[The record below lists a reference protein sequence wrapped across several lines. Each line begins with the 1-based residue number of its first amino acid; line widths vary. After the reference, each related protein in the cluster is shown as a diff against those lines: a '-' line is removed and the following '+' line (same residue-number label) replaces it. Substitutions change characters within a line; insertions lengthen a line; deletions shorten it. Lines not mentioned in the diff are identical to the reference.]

1 MAHRVAGSIEA
12 FELHGLTDFDDI
24 SGADAPIHVGNE
36 FCCVDMGNDFGA
48 GLRNH
53 CLVAADMV
61 AVFMRIED
69 LGYGPAM
76 FFCGREALAVI
87 QWINSQRVTSFG
99 AGDQVIE
106 VAIRICGPDSLN
118 YHLSFPWE
126 SPLTIYVRCPRRYHA
141 VRRGCIDV

>member
-24 SGADAPIHVGNE
+24 AGADASIHVGNE

-48 GLRNH
+48 SLRDH

-61 AVFMRIED
+61 TVFMCIED

-76 FFCGREALAVI
+76 FFCRGEALAVI
-87 QWINSQRVTSFG
+87 QWIDRQRVTSFW

-106 VAIRICGPDSLN
+106 VAIRICGPDSL
-118 YHLSFPWE
+118 
-126 SPLTIYVRCPRRYHA
+126 
-141 VRRGCIDV
+141 D